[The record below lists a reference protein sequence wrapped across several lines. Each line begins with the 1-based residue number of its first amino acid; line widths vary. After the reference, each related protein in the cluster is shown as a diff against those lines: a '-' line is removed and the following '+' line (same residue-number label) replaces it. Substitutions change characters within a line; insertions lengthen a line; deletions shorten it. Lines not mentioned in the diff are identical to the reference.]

1 MRGEGTRD
9 RIRARFAAA
18 AEAYVTSRSHAAGPD
33 LDRLVELADLAGRER
48 VLDVATG
55 GGHMALACA
64 RRARRVIAIDLT
76 EPMLRAARAFLGGQG
91 AANAAFVLGDAEA
104 IPFATGSFDRVTCR
118 IAPHHFG
125 DVGRFV
131 GEAARVLRAG
141 GLFLLQDIQGA
152 EDPGCAAFITAVER
166 LRDPSHV
173 RAYAAGEWRAHCAA
187 AGLQV
192 EAVESIPKAR
202 DFLDWT
208 GRMGMGP
215 ADQEALEAMLREAP
229 EAIKASFDVRI
240 EDGRVRAFTDRML
253 LIRARKP

>member
-1 MRGEGTRD
+1 MSGDGTRE
-9 RIRARFAAA
+9 RRRTPFAVAP
-18 AEAYVTSRSHAAGPD
+18 EAYVTSPGHAGGPD

-76 EPMLRAARAFLGGQG
+76 EPMLRAARGFIGGRG
-91 AANAAFVLGDAEA
+91 AANVAFVLGDAEA
-104 IPFATGSFDRVTCR
+104 IPFATGFFDRVTCR

-141 GLFLLQDIQGA
+141 GLFLLQDIQGV
-152 EDPGCAAFITAVER
+152 EDPEAAAFITAAER
-166 LRDPSHV
+166 FRDPSHV
-173 RAYAAGEWRAHCAA
+173 RAYAAGEWRAHCVA

-208 GRMGMGP
+208 GRVGMGE
-215 ADQEALEAMLREAP
+215 AAREALEAMFRAAP
-229 EAIKASFDVRI
+229 EAIKAAFDVRI
-240 EDGRVRAFTDRML
+240 EEGRVRAFTDRML
-253 LIRARKP
+253 LVRARKP